1 MIEEVDGDSDEE
13 ESGVV
18 ETAEMRRLREEEEA
32 KDMRERAR
40 AEQAE
45 RAGRERKGPFVD
57 PQAAQ
62 ESDELMNS
70 LNAMNAGSS
79 MFKQNAA
86 PATKKA
92 DDKPKKKVTIVEEDS
107 EEEEEDVPIKKKQP
121 VARDGFEPSPKFT
134 GGRPGWVFKAGPD
147 GLGYYREGRSLLR
160 SRRACARSRL
170 RRTARRRRTFR
181 SRRRRLRLRS
191 EATAV
196 V

>member
-1 MIEEVDGDSDEE
+1 
-13 ESGVV
+13 
-18 ETAEMRRLREEEEA
+18 
-32 KDMRERAR
+32 MRERAR

-147 GLGYYREGRSLLR
+147 GLGYYREGPVAPPKPAGMRSLAIEEDSEEEEDVPIKKAAKRL
-160 SRRACARSRL
+160 L
-170 RRTARRRRTFR
+170 RRSLQR
-181 SRRRRLRLRS
+181 
-191 EATAV
+191 V